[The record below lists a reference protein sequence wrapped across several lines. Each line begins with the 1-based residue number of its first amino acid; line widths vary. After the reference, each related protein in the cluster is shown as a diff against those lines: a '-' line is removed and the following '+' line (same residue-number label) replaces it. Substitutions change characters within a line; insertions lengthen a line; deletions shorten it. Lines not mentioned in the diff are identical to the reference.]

1 MPSLSAYRLTWVSL
15 TWDVGYLFMAA
26 PAKGTQVM
34 PHILYEHIR
43 KSIYIYR
50 ERGYYMLSTCWLF
63 RIKMI
68 LLDLI
73 LTILLVSVLNQ
84 IGNEIIGYP
93 SFLREG
99 LFFI

>member
-1 MPSLSAYRLTWVSL
+1 
-15 TWDVGYLFMAA
+15 
-26 PAKGTQVM
+26 
-34 PHILYEHIR
+34 
-43 KSIYIYR
+43 
-50 ERGYYMLSTCWLF
+50 MLSTCWLF